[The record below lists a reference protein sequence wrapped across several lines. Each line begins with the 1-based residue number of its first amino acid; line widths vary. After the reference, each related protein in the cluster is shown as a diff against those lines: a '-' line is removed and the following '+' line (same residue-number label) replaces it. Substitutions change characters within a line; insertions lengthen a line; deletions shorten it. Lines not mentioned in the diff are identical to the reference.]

1 MRTPSSDGRWLL
13 VVELFALSALANA
26 YLIAP
31 ASVLPVV
38 MSELAIGAAA
48 ASWIVSVVFGIQIL
62 ATVPVGFGLDRYD
75 TRRFA
80 AAATLAIVA
89 AGVWGVASAAAGA
102 YYSLVASRVLGGLGS
117 LVFWNAGVSVL
128 GRAFDDRRR
137 ATAIGVF
144 TAGAPTGFA
153 LAQFLGPRI
162 AENFE
167 WTLALGVFGVCTL
180 VPFAAF
186 WASSRGLD
194 VAVGS
199 TTRPPKM
206 ADVSVVFENRVFWA
220 VFVMGMATFS
230 LYSFL
235 NSWLPTYLTDH
246 LGATLATS
254 GLAVSL
260 FPAMGVF
267 ARSGGG
273 FLSDRVFGSR
283 RRPVTMLSF
292 LVPVPVVVAM
302 TRTSTVAVVFVLVV
316 LSGFFIQLAV
326 GLLFTYVR
334 ELVRPSVATTA
345 VAALTGASSIGS
357 FVAPIAAGVLIERT
371 GSYLPAFLLAALVG
385 LVGLAMAY
393 VTPEP
398 TAVGTPAAD

>member
-1 MRTPSSDGRWLL
+1 MRPLPFDRRWVL

-26 YLIAP
+26 YLIVP
-31 ASVLPVV
+31 ASILPVV
-38 MSELAIGAAA
+38 MSELSIGAAA

-62 ATVPVGFGLDRYD
+62 ATLPVGFGLDRYD
-75 TRRFA
+75 TRLFV
-80 AAATLAIVA
+80 AAATLALAA
-89 AGVWGVASAAAGA
+89 AGVWGVVAAASGSF
-102 YYSLVASRVLGGLGS
+102 YSLVASRVLGGLGS

-128 GRAFDDRRR
+128 GRTFDDRRR
-137 ATAIGVF
+137 ATAVGVF

-153 LAQFLGPRI
+153 LAQFLGPQI
-162 AENFE
+162 AAAFG
-167 WTLALGVFGVCTL
+167 WASTFGVFGVATA

-186 WASSRGLD
+186 WWSTRTLSD
-194 VAVGS
+194 DTP
-199 TTRPPKM
+199 TTRTPRL
-206 ADVSVVFENRVFWA
+206 ADASRVFGDRALWA
-220 VFVMGMATFS
+220 LLVMGVSTFS

-273 FLSDRVFGSR
+273 VLSDRVFDSR
-283 RRPVTMLSF
+283 RRPVTVLSF
-292 LVPVPVVVAM
+292 LVPVPVVLAM
-302 TRTSTVAVVFVLVV
+302 TRAPTVAVVLVLVV

-326 GLLFTYVR
+326 GLLFAYVR
-334 ELVRPSVATTA
+334 ELAHPSVASTA
-345 VAALTGASSIGS
+345 VAALTGASSLGS
-357 FVAPIAAGVLIERT
+357 FAAPVVAGVLIERT
-371 GSYLPAFLLAALVG
+371 GSYLPAFLLAAVVG

-398 TAVGTPAAD
+398 SVVTPTGDAD

>member
-1 MRTPSSDGRWLL
+1 M
-13 VVELFALSALANA
+13 VELFALSALANA

-31 ASVLPVV
+31 ASVLPVL
-38 MSELAIGAAA
+38 MSELGIGAAA
-48 ASWIVSVVFGIQIL
+48 ASWVVSVVFGIQIL

-75 TRRFA
+75 TRQFVG
-80 AAATLAIVA
+80 AATLALVA
-89 AGVWGVASAAAGA
+89 AGVWGVASAATGA

-128 GRAFDDRRR
+128 GRAFEDRRR

-162 AENFE
+162 ADSVG
-167 WTLALGVFGVCTL
+167 WAVTLGVFGVCTF
-180 VPFAAF
+180 VPFVAF
-186 WASSRGLD
+186 WWSSRGLD
-194 VAVGS
+194 VARS
-199 TTRPPKM
+199 ATRAPAM
-206 ADVSVVFENRVFWA
+206 ADVSVVFENRAFWA

-235 NSWLPTYLTDH
+235 NSWLPTYLTDR

-283 RRPVTMLSF
+283 RRPVTILSF

-334 ELVRPSVATTA
+334 ELVQPAVATTA
-345 VAALTGASSIGS
+345 VAALTGASSLGS
-357 FVAPIAAGVLIERT
+357 FLAPIAAGVLIERT

-385 LVGLAMAY
+385 AVGLVIAY

-398 TAVGTPAAD
+398 TAVRTPTAD